1 MRHGLDSLVSR
12 EGRLGQQGYVL
23 AFVLPFVVLAA
34 ASWLA
39 WINAASVPGMAM
51 PVLVVGWL
59 VLFGVGDALNIRR
72 YHDLGNSGRLYQLLR
87 PGVVLLPA
95 IAFGLE
101 YILPAQAAMVGDTEA
116 LMKVI
121 GRELGG
127 GPVSLAPP
135 ILLGL
140 TAVGV
145 IGNTLYLSLMPGQIG
160 PNEHGPDPRCGV
172 AAPSGGGPNSAV
184 ATGEDPVERALREY
198 RQRAAEGA
206 GGNAQRT
213 SALREPASPAPSGR
227 PAAGATFGKKR

>member
-1 MRHGLDSLVSR
+1 MRNGFDSLVSR

-23 AFVLPFVVLAA
+23 AFVLPFVALAA

-39 WINAASVPGMAM
+39 WTNAASVPSAAM

-127 GPVSLAPP
+127 APVSIAPP

-145 IGNTLYLSLMPGQIG
+145 IGNLLYLSLMPGQAG
-160 PNEHGPDPRCGV
+160 PNAYGPDPRGGV
-172 AAPSGGGPNSAV
+172 AALGSGGTNGAAAN
-184 ATGEDPVERALREY
+184 GEDPVERALREY
-198 RQRAAEGA
+198 RQRGSEGMGGAAPRA
-206 GGNAQRT
+206 
-213 SALREPASPAPSGR
+213 SAVRPPAPTPSSGR
-227 PAAGATFGKKR
+227 PASGATFGKKR

>member
-1 MRHGLDSLVSR
+1 MRHGFDTLVSR

-23 AFVLPFVVLAA
+23 AFVLPFVGLAA
-34 ASWLA
+34 VSWLA
-39 WINAASVPGMAM
+39 WTYAASVPSAAL
-51 PVLVVGWL
+51 PVLVFGWL
-59 VLFGVGDALNIRR
+59 ILFGVGDALNIRR

-121 GRELGG
+121 SRELGG

-135 ILLGL
+135 ILLGIA
-140 TAVGV
+140 AVGV
-145 IGNTLYLSLMPGQIG
+145 IGNILYLSLMPGQAG
-160 PNEHGPDPRCGV
+160 PNDHGPDPRVGV
-172 AAPSGGGPNSAV
+172 AAPGGGGFGSAT

-198 RQRAAEGA
+198 RERAPESA
-206 GGNAQRT
+206 RT
-213 SALREPASPAPSGR
+213 SAARKPAASPSGVRPAS
-227 PAAGATFGKKR
+227 GATFGKKR

>member
-1 MRHGLDSLVSR
+1 MRNGFDSLVSR
-12 EGRLGQQGYVL
+12 EGRLGQRGYVL
-23 AFVLPFVVLAA
+23 AFVLPFVVVAA

-39 WINAASVPGMAM
+39 WTNAASAPSAAM

-87 PGVVLLPA
+87 PGVVLLPT

-145 IGNTLYLSLMPGQIG
+145 IGNLLYLSLMPGQAG
-160 PNEHGPDPRCGV
+160 PNEHGPDPRGGV
-172 AAPSGGGPNSAV
+172 AAPGTGAPGSA
-184 ATGEDPVERALREY
+184 AASGEDPVERALREY
-198 RQRAAEGA
+198 RQRAPAGA
-206 GGNAQRT
+206 SGNAPRASAANT
-213 SALREPASPAPSGR
+213 STGR
-227 PAAGATFGKKR
+227 PASGATFGKKR

>member
-1 MRHGLDSLVSR
+1 MRHAFDGLVSR

-23 AFVLPFVVLAA
+23 AFVLPFVGLAA
-34 ASWLA
+34 ASWFA
-39 WINAASVPGMAM
+39 WAYAASVLSVAL
-51 PVLVVGWL
+51 PVIVVAWL
-59 VLFGVGDALNIRR
+59 VLFGVGDALNIKR
-72 YHDLGNSGRLYQLLR
+72 YHDLGNSGRLYLLLR

-127 GPVSLAPP
+127 GPVSIAPP

-145 IGNTLYLSLMPGQIG
+145 IGNILYLSLMPGQAG
-160 PNEHGPDPRCGV
+160 PNEHGPDPRGGV
-172 AAPSGGGPNSAV
+172 AAPGLGASNSAA

-198 RQRAAEGA
+198 RQRAPESA
-206 GGNAQRT
+206 GGNAPR
-213 SALREPASPAPSGR
+213 SAAPRASVSPAANGR
-227 PAAGATFGKKR
+227 PASGATFGKKR